1 MARSESSKNDRLV
14 KTGRADGW
22 QNVLTGLG
30 STTRDKRESHIP
42 VPDPLSYAD
51 ALSIYRATDTGAR
64 IVDVPA
70 EEMTRQGFDVQIPE
84 EHESAEALGAAL
96 DDLDVNS
103 KLLDLAKKTRAF
115 GGAIALVGAQDG
127 TARLSEPLNEN
138 KIQSIEFLTV
148 FDPSEVSVL
157 EFVGSVGARNY
168 GDPAFY
174 SIHPKVMSADPKSQG
189 LERVHSS
196 RVLLFRG
203 PSISRLQEQSNR
215 GFGDSVFDL
224 VWKVIRDFDSAYSNS
239 SVLIE
244 DFAQAVFKIK
254 GLAEA
259 IAGDRSDLVKKRLEI
274 MDLSRSVLRAIAL
287 DAEGEDF
294 ERKPTPISGLADLLD
309 RFANRLSAATRIP
322 VTVLMGT
329 SPAGLSAT
337 GASDVRLFYDFIASQ
352 QQAVLK
358 KPLERL
364 IRLIMLSKTGPTKG
378 TEPENW
384 AVQFRPLWQP
394 SEQEQATTRQTMA
407 NADQI
412 YLTNGVL
419 SADEVRNA
427 RFGGDRYSVETAIEA
442 DDGEDMNEADDLA
455 EAEGV
460 TRGVDENGKP
470 IEVKPGETAP
480 EKSPTGAPGGMP
492 TASSGA
498 PKVQDQAMNGAQ
510 VTSLIEVVRA
520 YHAEEIPRESALAI
534 VRIAFRLSEQE
545 ASDLIGP
552 ENFQP
557 KEPPPPVIAGGPPG
571 VSQKPPQPK
580 QPTTPRPVPPGS
592 KEV

>member
-1 MARSESSKNDRLV
+1 MAPSKSSKIDRLA

-30 STTRDKRESHIP
+30 SKTRDKRESSIP
-42 VPDPLSYAD
+42 VPDPLSYQD
-51 ALSIYRATDTGAR
+51 ALSIYRSTDTGAR

-70 EEMTRQGFDVQIPE
+70 DEMMRQGFDVQIPG
-84 EHESAEALGAAL
+84 EHEQAEAIGAAL

-127 TARLSEPLNEN
+127 AARLSEPLNEN
-138 KIQSIEFLTV
+138 RIASIEFLTT

-168 GDPAFY
+168 GEPAFY
-174 SIHPKVMSADPKSQG
+174 SIHPKVYNADPKGQG
-189 LERVHSS
+189 LERVHAS
-196 RVLLFRG
+196 RVLHFRG
-203 PSISRLQEQSNR
+203 ASISRLQEQSNR

-259 IAGDRSDLVKKRLEI
+259 IAGDRSDLVKKRLEV
-274 MDLSRSVLRAIAL
+274 MDLSRSVLRAVAL
-287 DAEGEDF
+287 DADGEDF
-294 ERKPTPISGLADLLD
+294 ERKPTPVSGLSDLLD

-329 SPAGLSAT
+329 SPAGMSAT
-337 GASDVRLFYDFIASQ
+337 GASDIRIFYDFISGQ
-352 QQAVLK
+352 QQSVLK

-364 IRLIMLSKTGPTKG
+364 IRLLMLSKKGPTKG
-378 TEPENW
+378 VEPENW

-394 SEQEQATTRQTMA
+394 SEAEQATTRATMA
-407 NADQI
+407 GADQI

-427 RFGGDRYSVETAIEA
+427 RFSGDRYTVETTIEA
-442 DDGEDMNEADDLA
+442 DDDTSEADDLA
-455 EAEGV
+455 ETEGV
-460 TRGVDENGKP
+460 TRAVDENGEP
-470 IEVKPGETAP
+470 VEVKPGETKP
-480 EKSPTGAPGGMP
+480 GPTGAPGAG
-492 TASSGA
+492 ASGA

-510 VTSLIEVVRA
+510 VSSLIEVVRA
-520 YHAEEIPRESALAI
+520 YHAEEIPRESAIAI
-534 VRIAFRLSEQE
+534 VKVAFRLSDQE
-545 ASDLIGP
+545 ALELIGP
-552 ENFQP
+552 ENFEP
-557 KEPPPPVIAGGPPG
+557 KEPPAPAFGGGFGGPP
-571 VSQKPPQPK
+571 KPGQPGQPK
-580 QPTTPRPVPPGS
+580 QPTTPKPAFPS
-592 KEV
+592 AKEET